1 MANTPDLRTA
11 IMNKAAG
18 RPHAPPPDE
27 PAGRPGRQASRVG
40 KVSINAHFPKPVRD
54 QLKLIALERGTTL
67 QGVLGEAINDLFA
80 KHGRPEL
87 ADPE

>member
-1 MANTPDLRTA
+1 MAKTPDLRTT

-18 RPHAPPPDE
+18 RPTAPTPDD
-27 PAGRPGRQASRVG
+27 PASRPGRQASRVG

-54 QLKLIALERGTTL
+54 QLKIIALEEGTTL
-67 QGVLGEAINDLFA
+67 QGILGQAINDLFA
-80 KHGRPEL
+80 KHGRPEI